1 VRKLIASLFAVALLA
16 ATSLVVLIPGAS
28 ARDGGNSCTNLQQ
41 TSNGHQ
47 SWDTNGYY
55 AQQYQ
60 SQLWWC
66 VF

>member
-1 VRKLIASLFAVALLA
+1 MRKAIASLFAVALLA
-16 ATSLVVLIPGAS
+16 LTSLVVLVPGAS
-28 ARDGGNSCTNLQQ
+28 ARDGGNSCTALHQ
-41 TSNGHQ
+41 TSNGYR

-66 VF
+66 AF